1 MLCFGFAG
9 GLPWPLSG
17 LTLRQWM
24 SEGHVTLVL
33 IGLTASV
40 GLSYSFKF
48 LWSPALDRPAP
59 GPFRRFGRRRGWL
72 LLVQPAL
79 IATTVALSLSDPVR
93 HIGVTLGIAA
103 LIAFLS
109 ATQDIAIDAWRIESF
124 GTGEQGIALAAYI
137 WGYRIAILAGGAGVI
152 ALATPLGWHRALLA
166 AAAAGLVGLIATL
179 LATEP
184 RDVIDRPRT
193 PGLLAGLA
201 AAFGHPLREFLT
213 RPGAPAIIA
222 YVALFK
228 LGEVMANV
236 MLTPFYRSLGFDRNA
251 VALASGP
258 ASLAA
263 LIAGYAA
270 GSWIIGRI
278 GLGRALIV
286 TGFVQMA
293 VIGMYLLLAVSAGNH
308 AMLIGTA
315 AVESFAEGLA
325 DAAFL
330 TFLSALCAPAYTATQ
345 YALLSSLATIPL
357 RTMGGVA
364 GKLAAALGW
373 MPFFGVCVLG
383 GLPAMAVMVWILK
396 ARPGA
401 LPPTLPIGDPAGD
414 RGPQTPFHR

>member
-1 MLCFGFAG
+1 MLCFGFAS

-24 SEGHVTLVL
+24 SEGHVTLVM
-33 IGLTASV
+33 IGLTGSV
-40 GLSYSFKF
+40 GLAYSLKF
-48 LWSPALDRPAP
+48 LWSPVLDRPAP
-59 GPFRRFGRRRGWL
+59 GPWRRYGRRRGWL
-72 LLVQPAL
+72 LLLQPAL
-79 IATTVALSLSDPVR
+79 IAAVVALALSDPLHR
-93 HIGVTLGIAA
+93 IGVTLGIAA
-103 LIAFLS
+103 VIAFLS

-124 GTGEQGIALAAYI
+124 GLEEQGVALAAYI
-137 WGYRIAILAGGAGVI
+137 WGYRIAILTGGAGVI

-166 AAAAGLVGLIATL
+166 AAAAGLVGLGATVFAAEPGKV
-179 LATEP
+179 LAAP
-184 RDVIDRPRT
+184 KRQ
-193 PGLLAGLA
+193 GLLAGLR
-201 AAFGHPLREFLT
+201 AAFAAPLREFLR
-213 RPGAPAIIA
+213 RPGAGAIIA
-222 YVALFK
+222 YVVLFK

-236 MLTPFYRSLGFDRNA
+236 MLTPFYRSLGFDRSA

-258 ASLAA
+258 ASLVA

-270 GSWIIGRI
+270 GSWIVARI
-278 GLGRALIV
+278 GLGRALIA

-330 TFLSALCAPAYTATQ
+330 TLLSALCVPAFTATQ

-373 MPFFGVCVLG
+373 MPFFAVCMAA
-383 GLPAMAVMVWILK
+383 GLPAMAVMMWVLK

-401 LPPTLPIGDPAGD
+401 LPLDPAGA
-414 RGPQTPFHR
+414 

>member
-1 MLCFGFAG
+1 MLCFGFAS

-24 SEGHVTLVL
+24 SEGHATLVL
-33 IGLTASV
+33 IGLTGSV
-40 GLSYSFKF
+40 GLSYSLKF

-59 GPFRRFGRRRGWL
+59 GPLRRFGRRRGWL
-72 LLVQPAL
+72 LLLQPML
-79 IATTVALSLSDPVR
+79 IAAVIALSLSDPLR
-93 HIGVTLGIAA
+93 QIGATLGIAA
-103 LIAFLS
+103 VIAFLS

-124 GTGEQGIALAAYI
+124 STEEQGVALAVYI

-152 ALATPLGWHRALLA
+152 ALATPLGWHRALLVA
-166 AAAAGLVGLIATL
+166 AAGGLVGLAATVF
-179 LATEP
+179 AAEP
-184 RDVIDRPRT
+184 RDTIAPARGAGV
-193 PGLLAGLA
+193 LAGLV
-201 AAFGHPLREFLT
+201 AAFAAPLREFFR
-213 RPGAPAIIA
+213 RPGAAAVIA
-222 YVALFK
+222 YVVLFK

-263 LIAGYAA
+263 LIGGYAA
-270 GSWIIGRI
+270 GSWIVGRI

-286 TGFVQMA
+286 TGFVQMG

-330 TFLSALCAPAYTATQ
+330 TFLSALCAPAFTATQ
-345 YALLSSLATIPL
+345 YALLSSLATVPL

-373 MPFFGVCVLG
+373 MPFFGVCIAA
-383 GLPAMAVMVWILK
+383 GLPAMGVMVWLVK
-396 ARPGA
+396 RGRAGA
-401 LPPTLPIGDPAGD
+401 PPLDQAGA
-414 RGPQTPFHR
+414 